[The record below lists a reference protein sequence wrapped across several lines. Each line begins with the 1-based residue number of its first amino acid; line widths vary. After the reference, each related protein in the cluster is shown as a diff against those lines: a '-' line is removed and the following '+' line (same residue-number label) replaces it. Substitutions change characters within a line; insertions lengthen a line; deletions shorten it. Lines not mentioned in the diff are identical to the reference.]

1 MIWRRI
7 GSRAI
12 SCIAIG
18 GVLALSLAQAGCTSS
33 SGENVGESSEAYTK
47 DCADGGT
54 VEGIDVYDG
63 QGTIDW
69 AKVKA
74 GKPDAGADAGGGG
87 KYFAFIKA
95 TQGNYNQQTKFE
107 SNWTNAKAQG
117 VLRSAYHFFD
127 PTIDG
132 KEQAAYFLAQVGTD
146 LGELPPL
153 VDVEC
158 PTDAVE
164 ASASANCEYTG
175 NSGWAPPATIQTRL
189 FDFLDAVEA
198 ATGKKALIY
207 SYPSWFGDIGVTD
220 PKLANYPLYI
230 ATLSTC
236 ASVPAPWTSA
246 VFWQYSFT
254 GTVYG
259 INGDCDLDRF
269 LGDPSALNDFAFGVP
284 DAGTDAGR
292 PITDAGNFADTG
304 SEPAVEISA
313 QADADAGCA
322 CTTGSRTHES
332 SGALTAI
339 GALVLGITRRRRSRR
354 GAISRRST

>member
-1 MIWRRI
+1 MT
-7 GSRAI
+7 
-12 SCIAIG
+12 IAAAV
-18 GVLALSLAQAGCTSS
+18 GVALAPAGCSS
-33 SGENVGESSEAYTK
+33 PRGENENVGETSEAYTQ
-47 DCADGGT
+47 DCPDAGT

-69 AKVKA
+69 NKVKA
-74 GKPDAGADAGGGG
+74 GKPDAGGGG
-87 KYFAFIKA
+87 KDFAFIKA
-95 TQGNYNQQTKFE
+95 TQGNYNQQTKFD
-107 SNWTNAKAQG
+107 SNWTNAKTAG

-132 KEQAAYFLAQVGTD
+132 KEQAAYFLAEVGAD

-153 VDVEC
+153 VDIEC

-164 ASASANCEYTG
+164 ANASANCEYTG
-175 NSGWAPPATIQTRL
+175 NSGWAPPATIQSRL
-189 FDFLDAVEA
+189 FDFLDAVET

-230 ATLSTC
+230 ASLNTC

-259 INGDCDLDRF
+259 ISGQCDLDRF
-269 LGDPSALNDFAFGVP
+269 IGDLSSLDDFAFGIP
-284 DAGTDAGR
+284 DAGVDASR
-292 PITDAGNFADTG
+292 PILDAGNFADTG
-304 SEPAVEISA
+304 SEPAIEVTA

-322 CTTGSRTHES
+322 CNAVGSGSSDAPKTGIFAIAAMLAA
-332 SGALTAI
+332 AL
-339 GALVLGITRRRRSRR
+339 R
-354 GAISRRST
+354 